1 MYIQRGCCI
10 TKRNQ
15 KIKALNNY
23 CNIKM
28 RVNVLLERKR
38 AYQNDIYGIKAVQI
52 SDMPKSHKNS
62 DLGDKVAQ
70 YCSVTSDIDREINF
84 LTKKMKFIRDV
95 IKRTKDLKML
105 SVLEMRF
112 VDGFQRKQIASV
124 LNLSVSQVD
133 YLINQA
139 VDVLLITNNDID
151 NML

>member
-15 KIKALNNY
+15 KLKALNNY

-95 IKRTKDLKML
+95 IKRTTDLKML